1 MEGHYSASHIK
12 KDVSNTELYYP
23 LSTQQKNVE
32 LLISVTFAKDGET
45 DLKGYIN
52 IILDNDRVHVLVKK
66 SKLFGDM
73 KVTFQSLYIKE
84 SNTHGFTYYRSYAL

>member
-1 MEGHYSASHIK
+1 MTLRHGK
-12 KDVSNTELYYP
+12 LV
-23 LSTQQKNVE
+23 TQLMTTFSPALTQKNVE

-73 KVTFQSLYIKE
+73 KVDGKM
-84 SNTHGFTYYRSYAL
+84 